1 MTVRTRMAPSPTG
14 EMHVGSLAT
23 ALKNYAFAKRHGG
36 SFILRIEDTD
46 KTREVE
52 GGIAAIQDI
61 LKKYSIFCDEGP
73 EIGGDFGPYIQSER
87 LPIYQEYAK
96 KLVADDKAYYCFCSQ
111 ERIEKLRNE
120 QREKKI
126 PPKYDGLCKTLT
138 KQEIET
144 KIAAGE
150 KYVIRL
156 KVPSNQEI
164 TFDDWIHGPITIN
177 SDIIDDQVLIKSDG
191 FPTYHMAVVV
201 DDHLMGIT
209 HIMRGE
215 EWISS
220 TPKHI
225 LLYKAFG
232 WDMPVFAH
240 IPVFLN
246 PDGKG
251 KMSKRHG
258 DVSAQSYLDKGY
270 LPEALLNFFMILGWA
285 KEDQVEVMTLEEYIK
300 VFDPRDLNSK
310 PVAFDI
316 KKLNWINGV
325 YIRKLS
331 LEELTE
337 KITPFLPENFPHNKL
352 PQILPL
358 IHERLEKLSDV
369 AELTD
374 FFYTAVSP
382 DQTLLLKK
390 STADE
395 VKNQLEVTKQ
405 LLSEISDSDW
415 NVETLET
422 TIRELQE
429 KQGWKKNQYFMMLRL
444 AATGKKA
451 TPPLFDTLYV
461 IGKKQLLE
469 RLTQATIVASR

>member
-1 MTVRTRMAPSPTG
+1 MIVRTRMAPSPTG

-52 GGIAAIQDI
+52 GGVAAIQDI
-61 LKKYSIFCDEGP
+61 LKKYSIICDEGP

-87 LPIYQEYAK
+87 LAIYPEYAK
-96 KLVADDKAYYCFCSQ
+96 KLVADNKAYYCFCSQ
-111 ERIEKLRNE
+111 ERIEKLRDE
-120 QREKKI
+120 QREHKI
-126 PPKYDGLCKTLT
+126 PPKYDGLCKSLT
-138 KQEIET
+138 TQEVES
-144 KIAAGE
+144 KVAANE

-156 KVPSNQEI
+156 KVPTNQEI
-164 TFDDWIHGPITIN
+164 TFDDWIRGPITIN

-209 HIMRGE
+209 HVMRAE

-232 WDMPVFAH
+232 WELPIFAH
-240 IPVFLN
+240 VPVFLN

-337 KITPFLPENFPHNKL
+337 KITPFLPANFPHDKL
-352 PQILPL
+352 PLILPL

-369 AELTD
+369 GELTD
-374 FFYTAVSP
+374 FFYTDISP
-382 DQTLLLKK
+382 DQATLLKK
-390 STADE
+390 STPAE
-395 VKNQLEVTKQ
+395 VQNQLEITKQ
-405 LLSEISDSDW
+405 TLSDVSDSDW

-429 KQGWKKNQYFMMLRL
+429 KQDWKKNQYFMMLRI

-461 IGKKQLLE
+461 IGKEQLLL
-469 RLTQATIVASR
+469 RLDSALKQV